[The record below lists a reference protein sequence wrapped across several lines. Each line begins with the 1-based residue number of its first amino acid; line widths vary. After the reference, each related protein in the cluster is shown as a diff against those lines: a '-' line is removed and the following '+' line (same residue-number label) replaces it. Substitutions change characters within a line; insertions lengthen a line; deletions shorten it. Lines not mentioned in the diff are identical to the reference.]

1 MKLIDTLRTDVQ
13 TVKESSE
20 KITGHISKVI
30 TFMKNIDLQ
39 AADDDQEEEEEEE
52 VSSFAEDFED
62 LDDENEEG
70 KKKNAG
76 KRMSLKKS
84 IKATAN
90 KKEESELSVSIDDN

>member
-39 AADDDQEEEEEEE
+39 AADDD
-52 VSSFAEDFED
+52 
-62 LDDENEEG
+62 
-70 KKKNAG
+70 
-76 KRMSLKKS
+76 
-84 IKATAN
+84 
-90 KKEESELSVSIDDN
+90 